1 MSHSG
6 HLRSG
11 RADCKPGHVRAA
23 PKAEVNS
30 DADSRDRRAP
40 SGQGNRVFQKPN
52 LLKRINV
59 IWAVQSLLKKY
70 SGFQFTQITS
80 RTSSVSSHSRGVS
93 RSSRT
98 RGGMRWTRAAL
109 LTNSSDADGEVVWS

>member
-1 MSHSG
+1 MPRKRK
-6 HLRSG
+6 L
-11 RADCKPGHVRAA
+11 
-23 PKAEVNS
+23 NS

-40 SGQGNRVFQKPN
+40 SGQGNGVFQKPN

-80 RTSSVSSHSRGVS
+80 RTHPVSSHSRGVS

-98 RGGMRWTRAAL
+98 RGGMRRARAAL
-109 LTNSSDADGEVVWS
+109 LTDSADTVGELVWS